1 VQRPSVVAFLI
12 VVAATTCARGDS
24 LISGSVYSRD
34 LNNNVCTQSGSST
47 GGLSLACASST
58 APASL
63 TATMGETSGSV
74 NAFASSFEDVHS
86 SEYTTIAVV
95 DFDLSVDGTYMLT
108 GGTGYGYAYV
118 TVDESTHGNG
128 GGGDFSVCSITL
140 DGQTELC
147 DAPGIPYQYAFYVP
161 YNVPLALNLDASYS
175 GTAAYADGIVAGFSY
190 SLEDLTPTPEP
201 SSLLLSGTGLI
212 TLLGVVGFRHRPT
225 R

>member
-24 LISGSVYSRD
+24 LISGSVYTRD
-34 LNNNVCTQSGSST
+34 LNNNVCTQGGSST

-63 TATMGETSGSV
+63 TATMGATTGSV
-74 NAFASSFEDVHS
+74 NVFASSFENGYS
-86 SEYTTIAVV
+86 PASTTAVV
-95 DFDLSVDGTYMLT
+95 GFDLSVDGTYLLT

-128 GGGDFSVCSITL
+128 GGGAFSECSITL

-147 DAPGIPYQYAFYVP
+147 DEPGIPYLYAFYVP
-161 YNVPLALNLDASYS
+161 YNVPLALSLDASYS
-175 GTAAYADGIVAGFSY
+175 GTAAFADGITGEFSY